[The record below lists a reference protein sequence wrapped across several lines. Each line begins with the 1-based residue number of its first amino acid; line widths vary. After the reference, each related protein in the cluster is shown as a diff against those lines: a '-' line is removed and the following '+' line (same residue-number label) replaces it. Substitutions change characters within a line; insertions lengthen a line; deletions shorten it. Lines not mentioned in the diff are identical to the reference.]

1 MKTRV
6 SSLLTSSLMLAFAA
20 SSAAQ
25 GIELGDKCVVSFA
38 TTDMA
43 RNVLTNR
50 DEFVN
55 ALSPF
60 DRAARLKTDR
70 VVEEAEFL
78 EFVGQSALPWLPE
91 ETNRL
96 AGVLQTVRRRVE
108 PFHPPFPDT
117 VLLIK
122 TSGRE
127 EGNACYTRQHAIVL
141 TRRDVRAGAGGL
153 EGKIIHELFHVAS
166 RHDAD
171 LRARLYRLI
180 GFGPISS
187 VEYPGDLRARRIT
200 NPDGVQTGWCINVT
214 NQNQSLPVVPILY
227 ASTARYDPQKGGE
240 FFNYLVF
247 QLLVVTKSGE
257 RWQPKLVEGQPEL
270 LQPRQVQGFFEQV
283 GNNTDYII
291 HPDEI
296 LAENFERMAR
306 GETNLPTP
314 RIVAEMKRVFAERR
328 PRAK

>member
-1 MKTRV
+1 
-6 SSLLTSSLMLAFAA
+6 
-20 SSAAQ
+20 
-25 GIELGDKCVVSFA
+25 
-38 TTDMA
+38 
-43 RNVLTNR
+43 
-50 DEFVN
+50 
-55 ALSPF
+55 
-60 DRAARLKTDR
+60 
-70 VVEEAEFL
+70 
-78 EFVGQSALPWLPE
+78 
-91 ETNRL
+91 
-96 AGVLQTVRRRVE
+96 
-108 PFHPPFPDT
+108 
-117 VLLIK
+117 
-122 TSGRE
+122 
-127 EGNACYTRQHAIVL
+127 
-141 TRRDVRAGAGGL
+141 
-153 EGKIIHELFHVAS
+153 
-166 RHDAD
+166 
-171 LRARLYRLI
+171 
-180 GFGPISS
+180 
-187 VEYPGDLRARRIT
+187 
-200 NPDGVQTGWCINVT
+200 
-214 NQNQSLPVVPILY
+214 VVPILY